1 MFYKFSN
8 TSVDRKI
15 IKQFHLQF
23 HHLTISISTQHN
35 QFVSQ
40 SNTQIYIYLV
50 CQSVKHSDIHI
61 LSLLVSQTL
70 RYTQFVSQSNT
81 QIYIYSVC
89 QSVKHSD
96 ILSLLV
102 CQTLRYTYT

>member
-70 RYTQFVSQSNT
+70 SLSVSQTLRYTYTQFVSQSNT
-81 QIYIYSVC
+81 QIYSVC
-89 QSVKHSD
+89 
-96 ILSLLV
+96 
-102 CQTLRYTYT
+102 